1 MDSHRPLPPERD
13 TLTRFLFEHAE
24 VRGEVVRLDATW
36 RAVLECHAYPEPI
49 RNLLGEMMAAASLL
63 AATLKFEGAL
73 IMQMQGSGPVTLA
86 VVECSSEFHLR
97 ATAKWRD
104 DLAPGD
110 IATLLGQ
117 GKFVITIDPKSS
129 NQIYQGIVALEGTTV
144 AEVLEHYMLQSEQ
157 LETRLWLAADGE
169 QACGLL
175 LQRLPENASPG
186 NASEDADAWNRALN
200 LGNTLTSEELL
211 KLPARE
217 ILHRLFHEEDLRLFD
232 AAPSF
237 FPLHLL
243 ARTRRQY
250 AALIGLGR
258 SAFDSGRA
266 RQNRSGLRV
275 LQSALPLRCSRR
287 RAVVRG
293 GSVDTAGQH
302 AALIACSL

>member
-1 MDSHRPLPPERD
+1 M
-13 TLTRFLFEHAE
+13 
-24 VRGEVVRLDATW
+24 RLDATW
-36 RAVLECHAYPEPI
+36 RAVLECHDYPEPI
-49 RNLLGEMMAAASLL
+49 RKLLGEMMAAATLL

-110 IATLLGQ
+110 IAALLGQ
-117 GKFVITIDPKSS
+117 GKFVITIDPKTS

-157 LETRLWLAADGE
+157 LETRLWLASDGE
-169 QACGLL
+169 QACGFL
-175 LQRLPENASPG
+175 LQRLPE

-232 AAPSF
+232 PRPVSF
-237 FPLHLL
+237 
-243 ARTRRQY
+243 RCT
-250 AALIGLGR
+250 
-258 SAFDSGRA
+258 
-266 RQNRSGLRV
+266 
-275 LQSALPLRCSRR
+275 CSRER
-287 RAVVRG
+287 VANMLRLLGLDEVHSILEEQGKIEVDCEFCNRHYHFDAVDAEQLFAAEVLTQP
-293 GSVDTAGQH
+293 GSTRH
-302 AALIACSL
+302 